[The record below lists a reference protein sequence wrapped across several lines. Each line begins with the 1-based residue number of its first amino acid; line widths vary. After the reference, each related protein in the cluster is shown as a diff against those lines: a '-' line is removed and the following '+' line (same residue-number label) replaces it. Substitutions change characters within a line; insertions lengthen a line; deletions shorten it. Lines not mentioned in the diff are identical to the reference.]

1 MRYRFNIYQ
10 AGNTR
15 IMKLSIFYYTGT
27 GNSLW
32 VARTLAKLA
41 GGAELI
47 SISGWLKEKKPIS
60 SSVIGII
67 FPVHMWGV
75 PVPVIRFVNE
85 IKILSLDYLFAIA
98 VNSGQV
104 ANTLLQLRNLIRKQ
118 GFDLSC
124 GYEIKMPSNYIPWG
138 GAESKEKQ
146 EQKFQLAKR
155 KLSNIISMV
164 NDREIAP
171 LEKGQLWQRVLLTL
185 VYKLSFSQ
193 VPKMDGK
200 FWVDERCNHCEIC
213 SRICPADNIKMV
225 EGKPIWNHHCE
236 QCMAC
241 IQWCPKQAIQ
251 YGKKTPEYARYHHPE
266 IELQDVLNE
275 KTLEISS

>member
-1 MRYRFNIYQ
+1 MEQDI
-10 AGNTR
+10 

-41 GGAELI
+41 GEADII
-47 SISGWLKEKKPIS
+47 SISAWLKEKKPVP

-75 PVPVIRFVNE
+75 PGPVIRFISE
-85 IKILSLDYLFAIA
+85 IKSLSPEYLFAITA
-98 VNSGQV
+98 NSGQV
-104 ANTLLQLRNLIRKQ
+104 ANTLLQLRNLLKKQ

-146 EQKFQLAKR
+146 EQKFELARR
-155 KLSNIISMV
+155 KLSTIFSVV
-164 NDREIAP
+164 NDRGIAP
-171 LEKGQLWQRVLLTL
+171 VERGPLWQRLLLTL

-193 VPKMDGK
+193 VPKMDAK
-200 FWVDERCNHCEIC
+200 YWVDEKCNHCGIC
-213 SRICPADNIKMV
+213 SRICPADNIKMI

-241 IQWCPKQAIQ
+241 IQWCPERAIQ
-251 YGKKTPEYARYHHPE
+251 YGKKTPQYARYHQPE
-266 IELQDVLNE
+266 IDLQDVL
-275 KTLEISS
+275 KGKSLGDGS